1 MGYFAVTKVLSDRRC
16 IPRLK
21 EMAIRHVQQDIMRTK
36 KANMSMAGK
45 DPYVRKLSGSY
56 HSAGRDKSTGGAIC
70 NVAQG
75 VFVACRDAN

>member
-1 MGYFAVTKVLSDRRC
+1 
-16 IPRLK
+16 
-21 EMAIRHVQQDIMRTK
+21 
-36 KANMSMAGK
+36 MSMAGK